1 MSTNFPLIGVLSDSH
16 DQVHYLDKVVA
27 YFNEQQVGLVIHC
40 GDWISP
46 FTLRYFTKLNAPL
59 YGVFGNND
67 GEKLWHSGVGA
78 HLREQGLRLTMED
91 VFLSLNE
98 YGKRIAVYH
107 GTAPKLVDA
116 LVKCGD
122 YDVVFYGHNHIAKV
136 ELVGKVLSMNPG
148 TLLDYTIP
156 GERHGAS
163 FGLYDPNIHTG
174 QLIRLADLS

>member
-1 MSTNFPLIGVLSDSH
+1 MTSYPPIGVISDSH
-16 DQVHYLDKVVA
+16 DQVHYLDQMVA
-27 YFNEQQVGLVIHC
+27 YFNEQRVGLVIHC
-40 GDWISP
+40 GDWVAP

-67 GEKLWHSGVGA
+67 GEKWGHRGVGA
-78 HLREQGLRLTMED
+78 QVKEAGLRLTMED

-107 GTAPKLVDA
+107 GTAPKLVEA

-136 ELVGKVLSMNPG
+136 ELVGNVLSMNPG
-148 TLLDYTIP
+148 TLLEMTNP
-156 GERHGAS
+156 GTGIAT
-163 FGLYDPNIHTG
+163 FGIYDPNTHTG
-174 QLIRLADLS
+174 RLVNLADLA